1 MTDAQ
6 RAALEEER
14 DFLVASLRD
23 LEKEREAGD
32 IDDADYETLKSSYVK
47 RTADILRQLS
57 GEQPDPDTAIE
68 MPEKGNTQSP
78 WKRRVVVL
86 GLVGLLAVGLGVLV
100 ARNSG
105 QRLPG
110 ATATGGMPDTTASL
124 LAQARQLNFSDPIAA
139 IRLYS
144 DILKTDPDNVE
155 ALTYRSWLLALTAR
169 DAAEDVR
176 DVAVQTAII
185 GLGRATLLDDSYPD
199 AHCFLGI
206 VSFRFAND
214 LTTAR
219 KALAKCEASDPPA
232 EVKSFV
238 DAVVAEV
245 EAAG

>member
-1 MTDAQ
+1 
-6 RAALEEER
+6 
-14 DFLVASLRD
+14 
-23 LEKEREAGD
+23 
-32 IDDADYETLKSSYVK
+32 
-47 RTADILRQLS
+47 
-57 GEQPDPDTAIE
+57 
-68 MPEKGNTQSP
+68 
-78 WKRRVVVL
+78 
-86 GLVGLLAVGLGVLV
+86 
-100 ARNSG
+100 
-105 QRLPG
+105 
-110 ATATGGMPDTTASL
+110 
-124 LAQARQLNFSDPIAA
+124 
-139 IRLYS
+139 
-144 DILKTDPDNVE
+144 LKTDPDNVE